1 MATASPALAETGQP
15 TPQQLQAAKDFFA
28 KGQSLYAEGNYE
40 AAWFEFS
47 SAYEMV
53 KLPDLLFNIA
63 RCEAKIG
70 RNADAAKHYREFLQ
84 QSPNDPEAER
94 IRGEIARLETP
105 VPKPAPKRFV
115 GAGDSSPSAA
125 RRIPIIA
132 TSVGG
137 AGVVLLIA
145 GAATL
150 GYVGGQYSDLK
161 ARCNGLCDPQE
172 WTGLRS
178 ASYAGYTLIGL
189 AVAALAAAAVVLPFE
204 LKKMRAG
211 QTTALLLGPGSLGA
225 VGRF

>member
-1 MATASPALAETGQP
+1 MLAET
-15 TPQQLQAAKDFFA
+15 TPQQMQAAKDFFA
-28 KGQSLYAEGNYE
+28 KGQALYAEGNYE

-47 SAYEMV
+47 SAFEMA

-70 RNADAAKHYREFLQ
+70 RSADAAKHYREFLQ

-94 IRGEIARLETP
+94 IRAEIVRLETP
-105 VPKPAPKRFV
+105 VPKPAQKRFV
-115 GAGDSSPSAA
+115 PASDPSPQP

-161 ARCNGLCDPQE
+161 ARCNGLCDPNE

-178 ASYAGYTLIGL
+178 ASYAGYALIGL
-189 AVAALAAAAVVLPFE
+189 SVAAIAAAAVTLPFE
-204 LKKMRAG
+204 LKKMRTG
-211 QTTALLLGPGSLGA
+211 PTTALVIGAGSLGA